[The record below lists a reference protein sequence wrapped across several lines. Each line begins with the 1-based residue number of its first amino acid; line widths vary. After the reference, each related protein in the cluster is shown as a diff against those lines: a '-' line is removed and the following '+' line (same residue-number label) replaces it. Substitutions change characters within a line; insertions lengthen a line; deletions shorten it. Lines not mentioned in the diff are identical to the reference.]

1 MQITQ
6 RKVLGTLLVTIL
18 LLTAAAAT
26 ARFSLCAKA
35 ANAPGGD
42 PQGAPN
48 GWRLGNPVSYENLTI
63 FPVVAAR
70 DADTSQFATLD
81 EALASGEALITEQ
94 GAEMRRMRDG
104 AMVPNYQLGPQV
116 NQLVLINRGKRP
128 LILLA
133 GEVVSGG
140 KQDRIIGKD
149 RIVPIG
155 AAPLPLDVFCVE
167 HGRWTP
173 GAVQFSAAETMVHPS
188 VRDKAA
194 MDQNQSE
201 VWAAV
206 RGEADAVGSTPHAL
220 PLESRDFSAGAGG
233 ATPRTQPETAIVQ
246 APAPAITR
254 SAVAGAIAQAGTQD
268 YQKIYQQSPIGA
280 SVDTFAE
287 EIQRRFARE
296 TSGLKGE
303 RVVGVVV
310 AFGPEVAW
318 SDVFASAQLFDSYW
332 PKLLR
337 SYVVEAMTR
346 PRILRPATLDDARDF
361 LRPATGH
368 IEEESEPGVY
378 RWRKQAE
385 GRLAEIELD
394 ALDPK
399 PFTLHWL
406 RVLHG
411 DSDVRPRYVD

>member
-1 MQITQ
+1 MQTSR
-6 RKVLGTLLVTIL
+6 RKILGILIASVLVVAGALLVPAKLPRNT
-18 LLTAAAAT
+18 
-26 ARFSLCAKA
+26 CACGA
-35 ANAPGGD
+35 GGETQLAH
-42 PQGAPN
+42 P
-48 GWRLGNPVSYENLTI
+48 GWRLAAPISYENLTI
-63 FPVVAAR
+63 FPVITAQ
-70 DADTSQFATLD
+70 DADTSEFATLD
-81 EALASGEALITEQ
+81 EALASGEALISEQ
-94 GAEMRRMRDG
+94 GSEIRRSREG
-104 AMVPNYQLGPQV
+104 AVVPNYSQGPRV

-140 KQDRIIGKD
+140 KQDRVIGKD

-173 GAVQFSAAETMVHPS
+173 GAVEFSAAQTMVHPS

-194 MDQNQSE
+194 VEQDQSQ

-206 RGEADAVGSTPHAL
+206 RGEANGVGTATQTVTVETQTEAL
-220 PLESRDFSAGAGG
+220 A
-233 ATPRTQPETAIVQ
+233 
-246 APAPAITR
+246 APAPAISR
-254 SAVAGAIAQAGTQD
+254 SAVAGAIQESGTQS
-268 YQKIYQQSPIGA
+268 YQKIYEYSPIGT
-280 SVDTFAE
+280 SVETFTQE
-287 EIQRRFARE
+287 MQRRFARQ
-296 TSGLKGE
+296 TADLKGE

-310 AFGPEVAW
+310 AFGQEVAW
-318 SDVFASAQLFDSYW
+318 SDIFASSRLFEAYW
-332 PKLLR
+332 PKVLR

-346 PRILRPATLDDARDF
+346 PRIRRAASLDDARDF

-368 IEEESEPGVY
+368 IEEETEPGVY

-411 DSDVRPRYVD
+411 ESNVRPGYVE

>member
-6 RKVLGTLLVTIL
+6 RSILGTLLVTIL
-18 LLTAAAAT
+18 VLTGAAVS
-26 ARFSLCAKA
+26 ARFNLCARA
-35 ANAPGGD
+35 ANAPGPD
-42 PQGAPN
+42 PQAAPN
-48 GWRLGNPVSYENLTI
+48 GWLLANPVSYENLTI

-70 DADTSQFATLD
+70 GADTSQFVTLD
-81 EALASGEALITEQ
+81 EALASGEALISEQ

-104 AMVPNYQLGPQV
+104 AVVPNYQLRPQV

-194 MDQNQSE
+194 VDQNQSE

-206 RGEADAVGSTPHAL
+206 RGEGDAVGTVPQSMGLEARNYTETFEL
-220 PLESRDFSAGAGG
+220 PSPPGGQSRSVTVESQA
-233 ATPRTQPETAIVQ
+233 AT
-246 APAPAITR
+246 ITR
-254 SAVAGAIAQAGTQD
+254 GAVAGAIAQSGTQD
-268 YQKIYQQSPIGA
+268 YQRIYQQSPIGA
-280 SVDTFAE
+280 SVDTFAD

-310 AFGPEVAW
+310 AFGPEVA
-318 SDVFASAQLFDSYW
+318 
-332 PKLLR
+332 KLLR
-337 SYVVEAMTR
+337 SYAVEAMTR

-411 DSDVRPRYVD
+411 DSYARPRYVD